1 MKDSKPL
8 DKSYRSTNLHK
19 YKKINT
25 NIEKTNIYLLVQII
39 WTDKIKV
46 IKYLSVNTNNNNL
59 IPTTKPS
66 IYLQNYSNIVN
77 KLKFDLNDNLIL
89 NVYILNSFDV
99 LDIVNYK
106 INTVIL
112 DNNILYRNLIN
123 EFTKLRPLY
132 YLVNKTNETKQIILE
147 NEIDK
152 LTDIM
157 DNLKI

>member
-8 DKSYRSTNLHK
+8 NKSYRSTNLHK
-19 YKKINT
+19 YKNL

-77 KLKFDLNDNLIL
+77 KLKFDLNENLIL

-112 DNNILYRNLIN
+112 DNNILYSNLIN

-132 YLVNKTNETKQIILE
+132 YLVNKTNQTKQIILQ